1 LPDVISAIDAGV
13 EKVTHGKYQTI
24 MVFDTTATA
33 VRELLRTKVITR
45 TVRRDSVIIRT
56 DKALLKVIDGQI
68 NSLQRDTAKLNTKV
82 AMQKTLLKKKS
93 KLILYLSGAILFLL
107 LVLFRK
113 PVLNAL
119 NPIKRFYPH

>member
-1 LPDVISAIDAGV
+1 
-13 EKVTHGKYQTI
+13 
-24 MVFDTTATA
+24 
-33 VRELLRTKVITR
+33 
-45 TVRRDSVIIRT
+45 
-56 DKALLKVIDGQI
+56 
-68 NSLQRDTAKLNTKV
+68 
-82 AMQKTLLKKKS
+82 MQKTLLKKKS